1 MEMLLT
7 GDFIDAEE
15 ARARG
20 LVNRIAAPEQ
30 LDAEVE
36 ALVGKII
43 AKPRAAIAIG
53 KEQFYRQIE
62 TGITEAYAI
71 AGEAMACNMM
81 DEAALEGVQAFI
93 DKRPPAWK
101 RTG

>member
-1 MEMLLT
+1 MLLT

-20 LVNRIAAPEQ
+20 LVNRVAPPDQ

-36 ALVGKII
+36 ALVAKIVG
-43 AKPRAAIAIG
+43 KPRAAIAIG

-62 TGITEAYAI
+62 VGIAEAYAI

-81 DEAALEGVQAFI
+81 DEAALDGVQAFI
-93 DKRPPAWK
+93 DKRKP
-101 RTG
+101 G